1 MAQNAM
7 LIEDRDKRIASG
19 EKQNDIIEGY
29 GHGLRGKHGN
39 AIFML
44 YQSRREIAELT
55 KGNV

>member
-1 MAQNAM
+1 M
-7 LIEDRDKRIASG
+7 LIDDRDKRIARG
-19 EKQNDIIEGY
+19 EEKANDIIEGY
-29 GHGLRGKHGN
+29 EHGLRGKHGN

>member
-1 MAQNAM
+1 M
-7 LIEDRDKRIASG
+7 LIDDRDKRIASG
-19 EKQNDIIEGY
+19 EEKANDIIEGY